1 MGFGFGGGCCDFN
14 RCDDRRDHRRREENR
29 REENNHN
36 NNNINTPELL
46 QFLRTLT
53 PGTCV
58 VIQYDCQPPTSA
70 TFQGFQGNN
79 VIILSDFDCFP
90 GLARIAINK
99 INVISINSPDCNRFC
114 CKRKHCRECDE
125 HRHEHRHER
134 EHDRR
139 DDF

>member
-1 MGFGFGGGCCDFN
+1 MGFDFSGICNCN
-14 RCDDRRDHRRREENR
+14 RCNSHREQSRREEQTVNV
-29 REENNHN
+29 NNVSN
-36 NNNINTPELL
+36 PELL

-53 PGTCV
+53 PGTCL

-99 INVISINSPDCNRFC
+99 INVVSVNSPDCSRFR
-114 CKRKHCRECDE
+114 CKYNKCKECDHNNICDE
-125 HRHEHRHER
+125 YEI
-134 EHDRR
+134 
-139 DDF
+139 

>member
-1 MGFGFGGGCCDFN
+1 MGFGFGGGCDFN
-14 RCDDRRDHRRREENR
+14 RCDDRRDHHRKD
-29 REENNHN
+29 ENNRQVN
-36 NNNINTPELL
+36 NNPELL

-53 PGTCV
+53 PGTCIV
-58 VIQYDCQPPTSA
+58 LQYDCQPPTSA

-114 CKRKHCRECDE
+114 CKRKHCKEHDE
-125 HRHEHRHER
+125 HDH
-134 EHDRR
+134 R
-139 DDF
+139 DDY

>member
-1 MGFGFGGGCCDFN
+1 MGFGFGGGCDFN
-14 RCDDRRDHRRREENR
+14 RCDDRRDHHRDHHRKEENKR
-29 REENNHN
+29 QENEN
-36 NNNINTPELL
+36 PELL

-53 PGTCV
+53 PGTCI
-58 VIQYDCQPPTSA
+58 VIQFDSQRPTSA

-99 INVISINSPDCNRFC
+99 INVVSINSPDCDRFC
-114 CKRKHCRECDE
+114 CKRRRHCRECDE
-125 HRHEHRHER
+125 HKHER

>member
-1 MGFGFGGGCCDFN
+1 MGFGFGGGCDFN
-14 RCDDRRDHRRREENR
+14 RCDDRRDHHREHHRKEENIR
-29 REENNHN
+29 QVN
-36 NNNINTPELL
+36 NNPELL
-46 QFLRTLT
+46 PFLQTLT
-53 PGTCV
+53 PGTCIV
-58 VIQYDCQPPTSA
+58 LQYDCQPPTSA

-114 CKRKHCRECDE
+114 CKRKHCRERDE
-125 HRHEHRHER
+125 HKHEHKH

-139 DDF
+139 DDY

>member
-1 MGFGFGGGCCDFN
+1 MGFGFGGGCDFN
-14 RCDDRRDHRRREENR
+14 RCDDHRREHHRKEEREDNR
-29 REENNHN
+29 RQMN
-36 NNNINTPELL
+36 NNPELL

-53 PGTCV
+53 PGTCIV
-58 VIQYDCQPPTSA
+58 LQYDCQPPTSA

-114 CKRKHCRECDE
+114 CKRKHCRDCDE
-125 HRHEHRHER
+125 HKHEHKHGH

-139 DDF
+139 DDY

>member
-1 MGFGFGGGCCDFN
+1 MGFGFGGGYDFN
-14 RCDDRRDHRRREENR
+14 RCDDRRDYHGDHHRKD
-29 REENNHN
+29 ENNRQVN
-36 NNNINTPELL
+36 NNPELL

-53 PGTCV
+53 PGTCIV
-58 VIQYDCQPPTSA
+58 LQYDCQPPTSA

-114 CKRKHCRECDE
+114 CKRRRHCKECDE
-125 HRHEHRHER
+125 HKHDHRE
-134 EHDRR
+134 D
-139 DDF
+139 

>member
-1 MGFGFGGGCCDFN
+1 MGFGFGGGCDFN
-14 RCDDRRDHRRREENR
+14 RCNSHREQPRREENR
-29 REENNHN
+29 N
-36 NNNINTPELL
+36 NNNNGSPELL

-53 PGTCV
+53 PGTCL

-99 INVISINSPDCNRFC
+99 INVVSVNSPDCSRFC
-114 CKRKHCRECDE
+114 CKRKKCRDCD
-125 HRHEHRHER
+125 HHHSSC
-134 EHDRR
+134 
-139 DDF
+139 DDEYEI

>member
-1 MGFGFGGGCCDFN
+1 MGFGFGGGFGGGCDFN
-14 RCDDRRDHRRREENR
+14 RCDDRRDHHRDHHGKEENKR
-29 REENNHN
+29 QENEN
-36 NNNINTPELL
+36 PELL

-53 PGTCV
+53 PGTCI
-58 VIQYDCQPPTSA
+58 VIQFDSQRPTSA

-99 INVISINSPDCNRFC
+99 INVISINSPDCDRFC
-114 CKRKHCRECDE
+114 CKRRRHCRECDE
-125 HRHEHRHER
+125 HKHER

>member
-1 MGFGFGGGCCDFN
+1 MGFGGGCDFN
-14 RCDDRRDHRRREENR
+14 RCDDRRDHHRKD
-29 REENNHN
+29 ENNRHVN
-36 NNNINTPELL
+36 NNPELL

-53 PGTCV
+53 PGTCIV
-58 VIQYDCQPPTSA
+58 LQYDCQPPTSA

-114 CKRKHCRECDE
+114 CKRKHCKEHDE
-125 HRHEHRHER
+125 HDCRAN
-134 EHDRR
+134 D
-139 DDF
+139 

>member
-1 MGFGFGGGCCDFN
+1 MGFGFGGGCDFD
-14 RCDDRRDHRRREENR
+14 RCDDRRGHHRDHHRKEENHR
-29 REENNHN
+29 QEHN
-36 NNNINTPELL
+36 NPELL

-53 PGTCV
+53 PGTCI
-58 VIQYDCQPPTSA
+58 VIQYDHQRPTSA

-99 INVISINSPDCNRFC
+99 INVVSINSPDCDRFC
-114 CKRKHCRECDE
+114 CKRRRHCRECDE
-125 HRHEHRHER
+125 HEHKHEC

>member
-1 MGFGFGGGCCDFN
+1 MGFGFGGGCDFN
-14 RCDDRRDHRRREENR
+14 RCDDRRDHHRKEEREDNR
-29 REENNHN
+29 REQN
-36 NNNINTPELL
+36 NNPELL

-53 PGTCV
+53 PGTCI
-58 VIQYDCQPPTSA
+58 VIQYDSQRPTSA

-99 INVISINSPDCNRFC
+99 INVISINSPDCDRFC
-114 CKRKHCRECDE
+114 CKRRRHCKEHDE
-125 HRHEHRHER
+125 H
-134 EHDRR
+134 EHDHR

>member
-1 MGFGFGGGCCDFN
+1 MGFGFGGGCDFN
-14 RCDDRRDHRRREENR
+14 RCDDRRDDRRDHHRDHHRKD
-29 REENNHN
+29 ENNRQVN
-36 NNNINTPELL
+36 NNPELA
-46 QFLRTLT
+46 QFLHTLT
-53 PGTCV
+53 PGTCI
-58 VIQYDCQPPTSA
+58 VIQYDHQRPTSA

-90 GLARIAINK
+90 GLARIAINR

-125 HRHEHRHER
+125 H
-134 EHDRR
+134 EHDHK

>member
-1 MGFGFGGGCCDFN
+1 MGFGFGGCCDFN
-14 RCDDRRDHRRREENR
+14 RCDDRRDHHRDHHRREENHR
-29 REENNHN
+29 QENNN
-36 NNNINTPELL
+36 PELL

-53 PGTCV
+53 PGTCI
-58 VIQYDCQPPTSA
+58 VIQYDSQRPTSA

-99 INVISINSPDCNRFC
+99 INVISINSPDCDRFC
-114 CKRKHCRECDE
+114 CKRRRHCKEHEEHKHD
-125 HRHEHRHER
+125 H
-134 EHDRR
+134 R

>member
-1 MGFGFGGGCCDFN
+1 MGFGFGGGFCGGCDFD
-14 RCDDRRDHRRREENR
+14 RCHHRREDHRREDHRKEEHR
-29 REENNHN
+29 REEHN
-36 NNNINTPELL
+36 PELR

-53 PGTCV
+53 PGTCI
-58 VIQYDCQPPTSA
+58 VIQFDSQRPTSA

-99 INVISINSPDCNRFC
+99 INVVSINSPDCDRFC
-114 CKRKHCRECDE
+114 CKRRRHCRECDE
-125 HRHEHRHER
+125 HKHER

>member
-1 MGFGFGGGCCDFN
+1 MGFGFGGCCDFN
-14 RCDDRRDHRRREENR
+14 RCDDRRDHHRDHHRREENHR
-29 REENNHN
+29 QETNN
-36 NNNINTPELL
+36 PELL

-53 PGTCV
+53 PGTCI
-58 VIQYDCQPPTSA
+58 VIQYDSQRPTSA

-99 INVISINSPDCNRFC
+99 INVISINSPDCDRFC
-114 CKRKHCRECDE
+114 CKRRRHCKEHDE
-125 HRHEHRHER
+125 H
-134 EHDRR
+134 EHDHR

>member
-1 MGFGFGGGCCDFN
+1 VEAATLTDVIVIEISLEEKKN
-14 RCDDRRDHRRREENR
+14 R
-29 REENNHN
+29 N
-36 NNNINTPELL
+36 NNNNGSPELL

-53 PGTCV
+53 PGTCL

-99 INVISINSPDCNRFC
+99 INVVSVNSPDCSRFC
-114 CKRKHCRECDE
+114 CKRKNVEIAIITTV
-125 HRHEHRHER
+125 
-134 EHDRR
+134 
-139 DDF
+139 FVMMNMNSKN

>member
-1 MGFGFGGGCCDFN
+1 MGFGFGGGCDFN
-14 RCDDRRDHRRREENR
+14 RCDHHRREHHRKEEREDNR
-29 REENNHN
+29 REMN
-36 NNNINTPELL
+36 NNPELL

-53 PGTCV
+53 PGTCI

-99 INVISINSPDCNRFC
+99 INVISINSPDCDRFC
-114 CKRKHCRECDE
+114 CKRRRHCKE
-125 HRHEHRHER
+125 HEHDHR
-134 EHDRR
+134 ED
-139 DDF
+139 

>member
-1 MGFGFGGGCCDFN
+1 MGFGFGGGCDFN
-14 RCDDRRDHRRREENR
+14 RCDDRRDHDRDHHRKD
-29 REENNHN
+29 ENNRQVN
-36 NNNINTPELL
+36 NNPELAP
-46 QFLRTLT
+46 FLHTLT
-53 PGTCV
+53 PGTCI

-90 GLARIAINK
+90 GLARIAINR

-125 HRHEHRHER
+125 HK
-134 EHDRR
+134 HD
-139 DDF
+139 

>member
-1 MGFGFGGGCCDFN
+1 MGFGGGCDFD
-14 RCDDRRDHRRREENR
+14 RCDDRRDHHRDHHRKEENHR
-29 REENNHN
+29 HENNN
-36 NNNINTPELL
+36 PELL

-53 PGTCV
+53 PGTCI
-58 VIQYDCQPPTSA
+58 VIQYDRQPPTSA

-90 GLARIAINK
+90 GLARIAVNR
-99 INVISINSPDCNRFC
+99 INVISINSPDCDRFC
-114 CKRKHCRECDE
+114 CKRRRHCRECDE
-125 HRHEHRHER
+125 HEHEHKHER

>member
-1 MGFGFGGGCCDFN
+1 MGFGFGGGCDFN
-14 RCDDRRDHRRREENR
+14 RCDDHRQEHHRKEEREDNR
-29 REENNHN
+29 RQMN
-36 NNNINTPELL
+36 NNPELL

-53 PGTCV
+53 PGTCI

-90 GLARIAINK
+90 GLARIAINR

-114 CKRKHCRECDE
+114 CKRRHCKEC
-125 HRHEHRHER
+125 HEHKHEH
-134 EHDRR
+134 EHNRR
-139 DDF
+139 DEY

>member
-1 MGFGFGGGCCDFN
+1 MGFGFDGGCDFN
-14 RCDDRRDHRRREENR
+14 RCDHHRRDHHRKEEREDNR
-29 REENNHN
+29 REKHN
-36 NNNINTPELL
+36 NPELL

-53 PGTCV
+53 PGTCI

-99 INVISINSPDCNRFC
+99 INVISINSPDCDRFC
-114 CKRKHCRECDE
+114 CKRKHCREVMIINIIITMIIKNE
-125 HRHEHRHER
+125 
-134 EHDRR
+134 
-139 DDF
+139 

>member
-1 MGFGFGGGCCDFN
+1 MGFGFGGGCDFN
-14 RCDDRRDHRRREENR
+14 RCDDRRDHHRKD
-29 REENNHN
+29 ENNRQVN
-36 NNNINTPELL
+36 NNPELL

-53 PGTCV
+53 PGTCIV
-58 VIQYDCQPPTSA
+58 LQYDCQPPTSA

-114 CKRKHCRECDE
+114 CKRKHCKEHDE
-125 HRHEHRHER
+125 HNH
-134 EHDRR
+134 R
-139 DDF
+139 DDY

>member
-1 MGFGFGGGCCDFN
+1 MGFGFDGGCDFN
-14 RCDDRRDHRRREENR
+14 RCDDRRDHHRK
-29 REENNHN
+29 EENNRQVN
-36 NNNINTPELL
+36 NNPELL

-53 PGTCV
+53 PGTCI

-99 INVISINSPDCNRFC
+99 INVISINSPDCDRFC
-114 CKRKHCRECDE
+114 CKRKHCKERDE
-125 HRHEHRHER
+125 HK
-134 EHDRR
+134 HD
-139 DDF
+139 